1 MNELRDLARDG
12 PIAEFVD
19 KLDGLPD
26 HVASGVSLRIDEYW
40 LAWFDWWLAR
50 HYAPWP
56 VLSSTAIVQRQWRKH
71 YGMRYDFARVP
82 DDWKEHCSR
91 KGLYRP
97 GHPVSVIVILHG
109 EAGEGIPESW
119 PRFVGDHPVVYEH
132 RPDAVLEGI
141 APSAEVTGVTT
152 GTLGGYLWR
161 ASDGQHFG
169 VSCAHVFGFQNAP
182 GGSAVHDTAGVFVGK
197 VIESHFPNVSS
208 GKCNNRLQPIAT
220 VSTVDVAV
228 TDLSGKPAFSVA
240 HPSVGKIAGRTLI
253 QDIGQGDLVALVGAN
268 GRTLIG
274 KVKECNIWKE
284 LRFNGNSYCFGD
296 LLVVEDATHHYLPS
310 KFTKP
315 GDSGAWVVSTGAGY
329 PSWDAMHIAGD
340 GSCSYCCYSEN
351 IMALL
356 DPQLSMPP

>member
-19 KLDGLPD
+19 RLDGLPE
-26 HVASGVSLRIDEYW
+26 HAASGVSLRIDEYW
-40 LAWFDWWLAR
+40 LAWFNWRSLH
-50 HYAPWP
+50 HYGPWS
-56 VLSSTAIVQRQWRKH
+56 VLPATQRSLRKH
-71 YGMRYDFARVP
+71 SGARYDFDRLP
-82 DDWKEHCSR
+82 DDWNEHCAR
-91 KGLYRP
+91 KGLRIP
-97 GHPVSVIVILHG
+97 GHPVSVVVILRG
-109 EAGEGIPESW
+109 EAGEVIPDAW
-119 PRFVGDHPVVYEH
+119 PRFVGYHPVVYEH
-132 RPDAVLEGI
+132 RADAILE
-141 APSAEVTGVTT
+141 ALSPSAEVTGVTT

-169 VSCAHVFGFQNAP
+169 VSCAHVFGLQNAP
-182 GGSAVHDTAGVFVGK
+182 GGSAVHATGVPFVGK
-197 VIESHFPNVSS
+197 VVESHFPSVSS

-220 VSTVDVAV
+220 VSTVDVAI

-240 HPSVGKIAGRTLI
+240 HPSIGKVAGRTLI
-253 QDIGQGDLVALVGAN
+253 QDIGQGDLVTLVGAK
-268 GRTLIG
+268 GRALSG
-274 KVKECNIWKE
+274 RVKECNIWKQIK
-284 LRFNGNSYCFGD
+284 FNGNSYCFGD

-315 GDSGAWVVSTGAGY
+315 GDSGAWVIGTGAGY